1 MKMRL
6 VILLASLYWAVPAL
20 AQRLTMDFHEASMAE
35 ALNAINNATP
45 RWNIQFIYD
54 ELEQYTVTV
63 QLKDKKPLDAVREI
77 VGFYPMR
84 IITYKNNILV
94 ECVMNTSQFIK
105 GRLVDKSREAV
116 PYATVSLYSLSDST
130 LLRTGVSNENGDF
143 VIPVPANQV
152 LMRVNSMGF
161 EPYEQL
167 TPVKDLDEV
176 TLVTQPFELEE
187 LVIQKERLV
196 YETFNNGLV
205 MHVQGTPLEQ
215 MGRATELLKFL
226 PGLRYQQQS
235 LVALSGETPV
245 VYIDGVRLMDFSELE
260 LLNTEQ
266 IGTIQYSQVAGPGQ
280 DSQYAVVLNI
290 NTVNFTQGSGG
301 RYTGRLSQGRYFG
314 SDQQFRWSLN
324 RQKWDLSAMLDY
336 NTSHLYH
343 KLEVNLQDQSIK
355 NHYNYAIDSPVHT
368 AQAII
373 NGHYKWDNRHRLG
386 LKWDYF
392 IFPKKIL
399 KQFPTEA
406 IFTVGANNY
415 FGLNRDSYWL
425 LHYHPRYMANASYT
439 GEENWGSVN
448 VNVDYY
454 KDSKTIDQPAVV
466 QHVNDIAN
474 RMWAAKVDVT
484 AKAGNGQLLMGAE
497 YTDTKHTQQYA
508 QRHFVSKSSRQEQQM
523 AAYAH
528 YQTRLGGMNA
538 DLGARLEN
546 LHSKYFKGPSEEEK
560 NTDGTYRSENK
571 VHLFPYLSISRNG
584 KNTVWSLS
592 YTARSLRPEYSKL
605 NNYSLFGSN
614 LLGAYGN
621 PELQPSISHQIHLQ
635 GQAGVFQAGAE
646 YRYIRDYIAGYI
658 EVDKGFYSLHFQNIP
673 HSSSFT
679 AYVQAAPHWGIWH
692 PHFSA
697 SLLAQSL
704 KMEWSDG
711 NNMSFSRPMLAM
723 QWANQLQL
731 SPQWMFWTTAQ
742 LQSSGHLGTSY
753 QGNTFQLQ
761 LGVSHQVGRWTLRL
775 QGYDVLG
782 TAKNKISYYGNR
794 SSYSSLTWYDTQR
807 VEFTLSYRIGKDI
820 RTGTPSG
827 AGQSEKSRF

>member
-1 MKMRL
+1 MKVRL
-6 VILLASLYWAVPAL
+6 VILLASLFWAVPAL

-63 QLKDKKPLDAVREI
+63 QIKDKKPLDAVREV

-94 ECVMNTSQFIK
+94 ECVMNTSPFIK

-116 PYATVSLYSLSDST
+116 PYATVSLYSASDST
-130 LLRTGVSNENGDF
+130 LLRTGISNENGDF

-176 TLVTQPFELEE
+176 ILVTQPFELEE
-187 LVIQKERLV
+187 LVIQKERPV
-196 YETFNNGLV
+196 YETFSNGLL
-205 MHVQGTPLEQ
+205 MHVQGTPMEQ

-266 IGTIQYSQVAGPGQ
+266 IGTIQYSRVAGPGQ
-280 DSQYAVVLNI
+280 DSRYAVVLNI
-290 NTVNFTQGSGG
+290 NTVNFAQGSGG
-301 RYTGRLSQGRYFG
+301 RYTGRFSQGRRFG
-314 SDQQFRWSLN
+314 SDQQLRWTLN
-324 RQKWDLSAMLDY
+324 RQKWDLSAMMDY

-343 KLEVNLQDQSIK
+343 ELEVTLKDRNLTSF
-355 NHYNYAIDSPVHT
+355 YNYAIDSPVHT

-399 KQFPTEA
+399 RQFPTET
-406 IFTVGANNY
+406 IVSVDANDFY
-415 FGLNRDSYWL
+415 GLDRDSYWL
-425 LHYHPRYMANASYT
+425 LHYHPRYMANASYS

-454 KDSKTIDQPAVV
+454 KDSKSIDQPAVV
-466 QHVNDIAN
+466 RHVNEIAN
-474 RMWAAKVDVT
+474 RMWAAKVDVAT
-484 AKAGNGQLLMGAE
+484 KAGNGQLLTGAE
-497 YTDTKHTQQYA
+497 YTDTKHAQQYV
-508 QRHFVSKSSRQEQQM
+508 QRLYVSKSSRQEQQI

-538 DLGARLEN
+538 DFGARLEA
-546 LHSKYFKGPSEEEK
+546 LHSKYLKGLSDEETH
-560 NTDGTYRSENK
+560 TDGTYRSENK
-571 VHLFPYLSISRNG
+571 VHFFPYLSISGNG
-584 KNTVWSLS
+584 KNAVWSVS
-592 YTARSLRPEYSKL
+592 YTARSLRPEYNKL
-605 NNYSLFGSN
+605 NNYSLYGSN

-635 GQAGVFQAGAE
+635 GQTGVFHAGAE
-646 YRYIRDYIAGYI
+646 YRYIRDYIAGHI
-658 EVDKGFYSLHFQNIP
+658 EVDKGFYSLHFRNIP

-679 AYVQAAPHWGIWH
+679 AYVQAAPHWGLWH

-697 SLLAQSL
+697 SLLAQRL
-704 KMEWSDG
+704 KMEWGDG
-711 NNMSFSRPMLAM
+711 NNISFCRPMLAM

-731 SPQWMFWTTAQ
+731 SPKWMFWATAQ
-742 LQSSGHLGTSY
+742 FQSSGHLGTSY
-753 QGNTFQLQ
+753 QGSMFQLQ
-761 LGVSHQVGRWTLRL
+761 LGLSHQLGRWTLRL
-775 QGYDVLG
+775 QGNDVLG
-782 TAKNKISYYGNR
+782 TARNKISYYGRR
-794 SSYSSLTWYDTQR
+794 SSYSSITWYDTQR
-807 VEFTLSYRIGKDI
+807 VELTVSYRFGKDI
-820 RTGTPSG
+820 RTSMPSG
-827 AGQSEKSRF
+827 AGQREKYRF